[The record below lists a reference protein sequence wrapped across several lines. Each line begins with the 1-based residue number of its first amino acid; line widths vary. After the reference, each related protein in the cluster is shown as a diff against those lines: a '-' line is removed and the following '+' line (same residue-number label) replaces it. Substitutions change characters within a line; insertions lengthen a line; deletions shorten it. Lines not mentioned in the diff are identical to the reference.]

1 MKRYNMDQFFN
12 WLSKPMSNEDLD
24 IWYKA
29 NNIIPELTELFRDY
43 CLSLLGLVQTTYL
56 GNSHGDFKE
65 TKIGLSSEEKKE
77 HFKWCW
83 NKTLNSFKNESIT
96 FNFKKDDYEYFEA
109 FFFEVFYEQPDK
121 EVREE
126 IGNFFKELFN
136 RKRMVSKS
144 DLEMFTDVYKTLE
157 RSLTL

>member
-1 MKRYNMDQFFN
+1 MDQFFN

-29 NNIIPELTELFRDY
+29 NNIIPELTDLFRDY
-43 CLSLLGLVQTTYL
+43 CLSLLGLVKSTYL
-56 GNSHGDFKE
+56 GDSHGSLNE
-65 TKIGLSSEEKKE
+65 TKIGLTKEEKQE

-83 NKTLNSFKNESIT
+83 IRTLNNFEKESII
-96 FNFKKDDYEYFEA
+96 FNFKKDDYDYFES
-109 FFFEVFYEQPDK
+109 FFFEVFYEQSDDDIK
-121 EVREE
+121 DE
-126 IGNFFKELFN
+126 IEKFFKELFN

-157 RSLTL
+157 RSLII